1 VLVAV
6 PLLLATAAAAFATE
20 QRKNSQ
26 PNGHFAVIVDVESQS
41 DRDRDGNEDTAT
53 NRDRLSGRV
62 DVLRRFGREQV
73 AQFTVTVDRPGTEF
87 DGQFTE
93 TAGTTGVFSGGG
105 LSVNEKLNK
114 KWGTGTY
121 TITVDAT
128 SSRGDT
134 ATASG
139 FVTID

>member
-1 VLVAV
+1 
-6 PLLLATAAAAFATE
+6 
-20 QRKNSQ
+20 
-26 PNGHFAVIVDVESQS
+26 
-41 DRDRDGNEDTAT
+41 
-53 NRDRLSGRV
+53 
-62 DVLRRFGREQV
+62 
-73 AQFTVTVDRPGTEF
+73 
-87 DGQFTE
+87 
-93 TAGTTGVFSGGG
+93 
-105 LSVNEKLNK
+105 VNEKLNK

>member
-1 VLVAV
+1 VLVAL

-62 DVLRRFGREQV
+62 DVLRRFGREEV
-73 AQFTVTVDRPGTEF
+73 VQFTVTVDGPGTEF
-87 DGQFTE
+87 DE
-93 TAGTTGVFSGGG
+93 APRPPARPV
-105 LSVNEKLNK
+105 
-114 KWGTGTY
+114 
-121 TITVDAT
+121 
-128 SSRGDT
+128 SSAAVACR
-134 ATASG
+134 
-139 FVTID
+139 